1 MNSNPLIVRELGLCD
16 YLPTAQAMQNFT
28 AKRGVQDFDELWLLQ
43 HHPVF
48 TQGQAG
54 KPEHI
59 LDPGDI
65 PIIQTDR
72 GGQITYHGPGQLIVY
87 CLFNLHAL
95 NIGIRCLVHG
105 LENSIIKL
113 LSDYEVRAHQ
123 QEKAPG
129 VYVEGNKICSLG
141 LRVRRGFTYHGL
153 ALNIDMDLTPF
164 NRINP
169 CGYPNLAVT
178 QLRDLTATRDISTVS
193 SQVVKHLCKEFGYNP
208 KFCYNELFPL

>member
-1 MNSNPLIVRELGLCD
+1 MNPNQLIVRKLGICD
-16 YLPTAQAMQNFT
+16 YLPILQAMQAFT
-28 AKRGVQDFDELWLLQ
+28 ANRQASNPDEIWLVQ
-43 HHPVF
+43 HPPVF

-59 LDPGDI
+59 LDPGNI
-65 PIIQTDR
+65 PVIQTDR
-72 GGQITYHGPGQLIVY
+72 GGQVTYHGTGQLIVY
-87 CLFNLHAL
+87 CLFNLQAL
-95 NIGIRCLVHG
+95 NIGIRCLVNG

-113 LSDYEVRAHQ
+113 LSDYGVQAHR

-129 VYVEGNKICSLG
+129 VYVEGKKICSIG

-169 CGYPNLAVT
+169 CGYPNLAMT
-178 QLRDLTATRDISTVS
+178 QLSDLIEISNIDS
-193 SQVVKHLCKEFGYNP
+193 ISNEIISHICKEFEYTVIPPNGGIR
-208 KFCYNELFPL
+208 

>member
-1 MNSNPLIVRELGLCD
+1 MTHKTLIIRKLGLCD
-16 YLPTAQAMQNFT
+16 YLPILQAMQEFT
-28 AKRGVQDFDELWLLQ
+28 AHRQANNPDEIWLVQ
-43 HHPVF
+43 HASVF
-48 TQGQAG
+48 TQGQPG

-59 LDPGDI
+59 LDPGNI

-72 GGQITYHGPGQLIVY
+72 GGQVTYHGPGQLIVY
-87 CLFNLHAL
+87 CLFNLQAL
-95 NIGIRCLVHG
+95 NMGIRCLVNG

-113 LSDYEVRAHQ
+113 LSDYGIKAHR

-129 VYVEGNKICSLG
+129 VYVEGKKICSLG

-169 CGYPNLAVT
+169 CGHPHLAMT
-178 QLRDLTATRDISTVS
+178 QLSDLIEIKDIDAISNEVI
-193 SQVVKHLCKEFGYNP
+193 QYICREFKYVHFET
-208 KFCYNELFPL
+208 KV